1 MGNLIDAGEAKN
13 LEEAYTKSI
22 RLDDDLYKETLK
34 TQRTQAKK
42 EEDKRRKA
50 AVEKARKV
58 KPDTSA
64 NPPKGSVKVSDLD
77 ALLMQ
82 NIEGAGITR

>member
-1 MGNLIDAGEAKN
+1 ML
-13 LEEAYTKSI
+13 
-22 RLDDDLYKETLK
+22 
-34 TQRTQAKK
+34 
-42 EEDKRRKA
+42 KA
-50 AVEKARKV
+50 AVEKSRKF